1 MMKPYIWQT
10 SKWSTLFGDAFCQQK
25 MYLTLVL
32 IPSQS
37 VFITIVSSLSNS
49 KRKKKKEFLEF
60 IQFHFSLSN
69 YPEIVENVSLHILSL
84 FDKALASKVAVSV
97 TRWLEYFFNVW
108 PFLDVKSR
116 FKFLPNS
123 KNTLKN
129 DQRILKSDQSDEI
142 SPNLATL
149 VRCDCVALL

>member
-49 KRKKKKEFLEF
+49 KRKKKTEFLEF

-108 PFLDVKSR
+108 PFLD
-116 FKFLPNS
+116 
-123 KNTLKN
+123 LKIGSN
-129 DQRILKSDQSDEI
+129 FCQIPRIPLKMTNEY
-142 SPNLATL
+142 
-149 VRCDCVALL
+149 